1 MKHWIQAARLRTL
14 PLAISTMIV
23 GHSLAAYDGQFSAA
37 IAIISILTAV
47 SLQVLSNFA
56 NDYGDSIHGADHEF
70 RKGPKRA
77 VQSGVISREGMR
89 MAIKWMITISLLFGI
104 LLLYISFESWMLRS
118 AFFLLGLL
126 AIWAA
131 VNYTAG
137 SSPYGYSGKGD
148 IAVMIFFGFVTVLG
162 SYFLQTKTFRWEI
175 ILPAISCGAL
185 SVGVL
190 NVNNIRDIISDRMAG
205 KKSIPVRIGKRA
217 AVIYHGILLLTGIA
231 GLFIFIL
238 LESIPIGIPWLFLLA
253 SPLLII
259 NFVAVRNKSESTEL
273 DPYLKQLA
281 LSSALLFIV
290 FSIGIFP
297 FM

>member
-1 MKHWIQAARLRTL
+1 
-14 PLAISTMIV
+14 
-23 GHSLAAYDGQFSAA
+23 
-37 IAIISILTAV
+37 
-47 SLQVLSNFA
+47 
-56 NDYGDSIHGADHEF
+56 
-70 RKGPKRA
+70 
-77 VQSGVISREGMR
+77 
-89 MAIKWMITISLLFGI
+89 
-104 LLLYISFESWMLRS
+104 MLRS
-118 AFFLLGLL
+118 AFFLLGLV

-238 LESIPIGIPWLFLLA
+238 LESIPFGIPWLFLLA
-253 SPLLII
+253 SPLLMI
-259 NFVAVRNKSESTEL
+259 NFVAVRNRSESTEL